1 MPSRFFHFLPLA
13 VLPLLVFEIVTQL
26 NLRDTREVEIR
37 QEAARLLDLVVTEQH
52 RLVEDVRHVLGTV
65 ASIGD
70 AELGA
75 PDCQASFERMKPHL
89 PDALII
95 QFADRQGIV
104 RCSTNRQTLGAF
116 IGDRPNVQRA
126 LATSAFA
133 IGGYSVAQ
141 GVGDTIFTFGL
152 PYVGPDG
159 QSAGVLTA
167 LLDLRWLKDYL
178 SRKPLPPDTVIVLAD
193 RDGTI
198 LARAPEMPGL
208 VGQTL
213 PQQYRFMLE
222 GPQRSIAEVVG
233 DDGIKRVV
241 AYSPVRAD
249 VTDLMVW
256 VGLGKDHA
264 MRPVEEAM
272 WRTLAVFVG
281 LLGLAVL
288 VTAWAVRHVAQL
300 RDQSVRTALR
310 TATVL
315 ESTTDAV
322 LEVDRNWRVTF
333 VNERAR
339 SILARDGDLI
349 GQVFW
354 EAYPELVGTEAW
366 SRAQQAMNA
375 QSACEFE
382 IVGPLSRRWYSARA
396 FPSKD
401 GLAIF
406 FQDVSA
412 RKAAE
417 QEREEL
423 AKELTNEQT
432 LLKGVLEHLPSGV
445 FAVAAP
451 DGRLLL
457 HNSAA
462 ERLIGHSV
470 HLAQSVEDY
479 AAYGAVHPDGSP
491 YRPDEYPLA
500 RALLFGEREAHGE
513 MRYRR
518 GDGTITT
525 FAVSA
530 APVRDPDGKIVM
542 AVSIFHDISELK
554 RAEEALRRSE
564 ERLAFALASAR
575 AGTFDTDLQTGTIH
589 WSAESYQLF
598 GVEPNGEGIRL
609 ETWFALIHPEDR
621 NRVLAERE
629 RIVREADPHYD
640 VEHRVLR
647 PDGRSVWVA
656 VLGRFVFGD
665 DGTPIRAS
673 GLYLDITARKTAEE
687 ALRRSEERL
696 NFALASA
703 AAGTWD
709 WDIPSGD
716 LTWCGGMY
724 RLHGLSPEHF
734 TPSYEAWLPFVHPDD
749 RSHVQNTVLT
759 VLASTSDEYRIE
771 HRIIHPVHGERWLMG
786 VGRIVRDDRGAPLRL
801 TGVSLDITV
810 RKRMEEDL
818 RSAKQEAERASLAKS
833 KFLAAASH
841 DLRQPLQSM
850 ALFGG
855 ALHAHV
861 KDGRGR
867 DMLLMLERGTETMK
881 SLLDSLLDV
890 SRLDAEVAKP
900 QLSSF
905 DLDTLIQEITDSYR
919 PLAATKGLSVLSD
932 GSCCGVAVRSDRT
945 MLGRIIRNL
954 VENAVRYTEHG
965 GITVSWR
972 IEKNSAWIDVADTGI
987 GIPVDQIAMIFD
999 EFHQIGNPERD
1010 RSRGLGLGLSIVQR
1024 LARILA
1030 HEVRVRS
1037 TLGEGSVFSVQAPV
1051 SAGTEVPEDVTEDNQ
1066 TRSPIGRGRL
1076 ALVIDDDTIVLMSL
1090 RTLLEEWGYDTLIS
1104 GSSEQALAII
1114 ADDGRCPDVIVADYR
1129 LRAGRNGC
1137 EATRDVRN
1145 HLGLM
1150 IPGIILTG
1158 ETGAECAQDI
1168 ARYGLEVIH
1177 KPVMPGQLS
1186 VALEKLLGGT
1196 RKDGML

>member
-1 MPSRFFHFLPLA
+1 MPRRFVHFLPLA
-13 VLPLLVFEIVTQL
+13 ALPLLVFEISTQSG
-26 NLRDTREVEIR
+26 LRDTREVEVR

-70 AELGA
+70 SELGS
-75 PDCQASFERMKPHL
+75 PDCQAAFERMKPHL

-104 RCSTNRQTLGAF
+104 RCSTNSQTLGAF

-126 LATSAFA
+126 LATGAFA

-141 GVGDTIFTFGL
+141 GVGHTIFTFGL
-152 PYVGPDG
+152 PYAGPDG
-159 QSAGVLTA
+159 QPAGVLTA
-167 LLDLRWLKDYL
+167 LLDVRWLKDYL
-178 SRKPLPPDTVIVLAD
+178 SRKPLPPDAAIVLAD

-208 VGQTL
+208 VGQPL

-222 GPQRSIAEVVG
+222 GTQQSIAEVVG
-233 DDGIKRVV
+233 VDGIERVV

-249 VTDLMVW
+249 VPDLMVW
-256 VGLGKDHA
+256 VGLGKAHA
-264 MRPVEEAM
+264 MRPVERAM
-272 WRTLAVFVG
+272 WRTLAGFVG

-300 RDQSVRTALR
+300 REQSIRTALKM
-310 TATVL
+310 ATVL
-315 ESTTDAV
+315 ESTTDAI
-322 LEVDRNWRVTF
+322 LEVDRDWRVTF
-333 VNERAR
+333 LNERAR
-339 SILARDGDLI
+339 SILAHDGDLM
-349 GQVFW
+349 GRVFW
-354 EAYPELVGTEAW
+354 EAHPELVGTEAW
-366 SRAQQAMNA
+366 SRSQQAMDA

-382 IVGPLSRRWYSARA
+382 IVGPSSGRWYSARA
-396 FPSKD
+396 FPSKN
-401 GLAIF
+401 GLAVF
-406 FQDVSA
+406 FQDVTA
-412 RKAAE
+412 RKLAE
-417 QEREEL
+417 REREEL
-423 AKELTNEQT
+423 AKELTNERT
-432 LLKGVLEHLPSGV
+432 LLKGVLAHLPSGV

-457 HNSAA
+457 HNAAA

-470 HLAQSVEDY
+470 HVAQSGEDF

-500 RALLFGEREAHGE
+500 RALLFGERETHGE

-530 APVRDPDGKIVM
+530 APVRDPDGKTVM

-575 AGTFDTDLQTGTIH
+575 AGTFDTDLQIGTIH
-589 WSAESYQLF
+589 WSEESYSLF

-609 ETWFALIHPEDR
+609 ETWFGLIHPEDR
-621 NRVLAERE
+621 DRVLAERE

-647 PDGRSVWVA
+647 PDGRTVWVA

-673 GLYLDITARKTAEE
+673 GLYFDITARKMAEE

-709 WDIPSGD
+709 WDIPSGY

-724 RLHGLSPEHF
+724 TLHGLSPEHF
-734 TPSYEAWLPFVHPDD
+734 TPSYEAWLAFVHPDD
-749 RSHVQNTVLT
+749 RNRVQNTVLT
-759 VLASTSDEYRIE
+759 VLASTSGEYRIE
-771 HRIIHPVHGERWLMG
+771 HRIIHSEHGERWLMG
-786 VGRIVRDDRGAPLRL
+786 VGRIVRDHGGAPLRL
-801 TGVSLDITV
+801 TGVSLDITA
-810 RKRMEEDL
+810 RKHMEEDL
-818 RSAKQEAERASLAKS
+818 RSAKQEAEQASLAKS

-861 KDGRGR
+861 KDGRGK

-890 SRLDAEVAKP
+890 SRLDAEVVKP

-905 DLDTLIQEITDSYR
+905 DLDTLIQEITNSYR
-919 PLAATKGLSVLSD
+919 PLAASKGLSVFCD
-932 GSCCGVAVRSDRT
+932 GLCCGVSIRSDRT

-954 VENAVRYTEHG
+954 VENAVRYTERG
-965 GITVSWR
+965 GITVSCR
-972 IEKNSAWIDVADTGI
+972 IETDSAWIDVADTGI
-987 GIPVDQIAMIFD
+987 GIPDNQIAMIFD
-999 EFHQIGNPERD
+999 EFHQVGNPERD

-1024 LARILA
+1024 LSRILG

-1037 TLGEGSVFSVQAPV
+1037 SLGEGSVFSIQAPV
-1051 SAGTEVPEDVTEDNQ
+1051 SAASDVQEAVSEDNK
-1066 TRSPIGRGRL
+1066 TSHSVRRGRL

-1090 RTLLEEWGYDTLIS
+1090 RTLLEEWGYDTLVS
-1104 GSSEQALAII
+1104 GSSEQAVAII
-1114 ADDGRCPDVIVADYR
+1114 AEDGRRADVIVADYR

-1137 EATRDVRN
+1137 EAIRDVRD
-1145 HLGLM
+1145 HLGLE

-1158 ETGAECAQDI
+1158 ETGAECARDI
-1168 ARYGLEVIH
+1168 ARYGLGMIH
-1177 KPVMPGQLS
+1177 KPVMPGQLWA
-1186 VALEKLLGGT
+1186 ALERLLGAT
-1196 RKDGML
+1196 RKDDTL